1 LQILLHSLRNTNSIP
16 KETSNKQMKEVK
28 DVVASLVAVG
38 AGIIDDRLMLMDEY
52 LEEEDVPV
60 DPSVS
65 P

>member
-1 LQILLHSLRNTNSIP
+1 
-16 KETSNKQMKEVK
+16 
-28 DVVASLVAVG
+28 LVAVG

-60 DPSVS
+60 DPPVS